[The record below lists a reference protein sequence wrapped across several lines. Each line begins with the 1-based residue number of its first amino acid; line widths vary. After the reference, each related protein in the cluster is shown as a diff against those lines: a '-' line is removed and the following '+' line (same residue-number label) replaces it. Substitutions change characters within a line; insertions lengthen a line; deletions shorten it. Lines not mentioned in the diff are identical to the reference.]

1 MSYCSNCGNE
11 LNEKDIFCSNCGNKI
26 NDNVETVIPNESKP
40 VLRCFTIFGNVGYI
54 LGIITIILSFI
65 PILGVYAIAPGV
77 HGIVFSALGKKDVK
91 QLKKCKKGLTL
102 SIIGTIVGFVFF
114 FVWIIL
120 IAELFD

>member
-26 NDNVETVIPNESKP
+26 NDNVETVTPNEAKP